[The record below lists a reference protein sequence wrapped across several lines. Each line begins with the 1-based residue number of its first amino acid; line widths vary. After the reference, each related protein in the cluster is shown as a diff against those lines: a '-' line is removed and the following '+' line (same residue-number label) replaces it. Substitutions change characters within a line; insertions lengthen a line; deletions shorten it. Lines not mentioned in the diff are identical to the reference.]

1 MIIARLNNSHKTE
14 LLAFLEPHAHSSMFL
29 LSNIEQVGLEYT
41 GEIYSGEY
49 WSCRDETG
57 AIQGII
63 AQFWNG
69 NVMMQAPDNAALQAL
84 AEHFRK
90 TVERPIIGFVGNNLQ
105 VQALVAALKLQTAKY
120 TTNRSEG
127 LYLLHLDELE
137 TPGKASDT
145 AFQVKPAKDIET
157 ELLFDWFKAYEL
169 EAFGRSESEA
179 HDAHITARVDLVK
192 SGEVTWVLQKG
203 GVPVALSGF
212 NATLPKIVQ
221 VGPVW
226 TPPEHRNNG
235 YARILVAKTLEA
247 ARQTGTKHSVLFT
260 DSPAAAKAY
269 QAIGYKRMG
278 DFRIAFLKEPLVLQP
293 A

>member
-1 MIIARLNNSHKTE
+1 MTIVRLNNSHKTE

-29 LSNIEQVGLEYT
+29 LSNIERVGLEYT

-49 WSCRDETG
+49 WSSRDETG

-63 AQFWNG
+63 AHFWNG
-69 NVMMQAPDNAALQAL
+69 NVMVQAPDNAALQAM

-90 TVERPIIGFVGNNLQ
+90 AVERPIIGFMGDNLQ
-105 VQALVAALKLQTAKY
+105 VQALVEALKLQNAKY

-127 LYLLHLDELE
+127 LYLLHLDELGI
-137 TPGKASDT
+137 PDQVSAP
-145 AFQVKPAKDIET
+145 AFQVKPAKDIVT
-157 ELLFDWFKAYEL
+157 ELLFDWLKAYEL

-192 SGEVTWVLQKG
+192 SGDVTWVLERD

-247 ARQTGTKHSVLFT
+247 TRQTGTEHSVLFT
-260 DSPAAAKAY
+260 DNPAAAKAY

-278 DFRIAFLKEPLVLQP
+278 DFRLAFLEEPLVPKP